1 MTPDERV
8 VVDSNALV
16 SRLLLPSSVPGRA
29 VSRIVREARLLVS
42 EATMAELAEVLS
54 RRKFDSYVTVAE
66 RKQFLRLLS
75 RVAEYVPIVRQVRE
89 CRDPRDDKFLEVAV
103 NGDANWIVTGDRDL
117 LALDPFENIRIV
129 TPADY
134 PVDRGS

>member
-1 MTPDERV
+1 M
-8 VVDSNALV
+8 
-16 SRLLLPSSVPGRA
+16 
-29 VSRIVREARLLVS
+29 LVS